1 MDLLP
6 LLDWLA
12 VALPSG
18 PCKWLDW
25 QIHPLSGGRNNLLFR
40 AACPT
45 RDLVVKFTRRD
56 PRDRAGREF
65 YGLTLLQALAP
76 GLAPAPVYLERERYS
91 CPVIVQTWV
100 EGESSDQPPCSPT
113 EWLRLLD
120 HYTAIHR
127 ITLAQ
132 VVAPHSDVPHSD
144 APYPPAPH
152 CNAPLLDHLRPAALT
167 FYRANDAVQAVLE
180 ECSRLPAEAQK
191 EGLLRLMRL
200 LAETPFPTWPEPA
213 AAFCRC
219 DPNIVNF
226 LRPPGGGPWISV
238 DWENSGWG
246 DPAFEIGDLMAHPC
260 YKEVPRESWDGCLK
274 ALAERRPGDATF
286 ILRARAYF
294 AIMLVRFAGVFARS
308 AVQYERGMQENG
320 RLVPWPQSWWD
331 AVPQEYSR
339 YLLLAE
345 QALRDFRK

>member
-1 MDLLP
+1 MDLP
-6 LLDWLA
+6 QLLDWLA
-12 VALPSG
+12 AALPSG
-18 PCKWLDW
+18 PCEWQDW
-25 QIHPLSGGRNNLLFR
+25 QIQPLSGGRNNLLFR
-40 AACPT
+40 AACPS

-56 PRDRAGREF
+56 ARDRAGREF
-65 YGLTLLQALAP
+65 YGLTLLQTLSP

-91 CPVIVQTWV
+91 CQVVVQTWV
-100 EGESSDQPPCSPT
+100 EGESSNQPPRSPT
-113 EWLRLLD
+113 EWQRLLD
-120 HYTAIHR
+120 HYAAIHR

-132 VVAPHSDVPHSD
+132 VAALHSD
-144 APYPPAPH
+144 APH
-152 CNAPLLDHLRPAALT
+152 RHAPLLAYLRPAALT
-167 FYRANDAVQAVLE
+167 FYRAEDAVQSILQ

-191 EGLLRLMRL
+191 EDLLRLLSL
-200 LAETPFPTWPEPA
+200 LAETPFPTWPEPPA
-213 AAFCRC
+213 VFCRC

-226 LRPPGGGPWISV
+226 LRPPGGGPWVSV

-286 ILRARAYF
+286 ILRARAYS

-308 AVQYERGMQENG
+308 AAQYERGVQENG

-331 AVPQEYSR
+331 TVPQEYGR
-339 YLLLAE
+339 YLSQAE